1 MRRVATGK
9 KITFSESLFQYKEF
23 LFLVE
28 HMFEDDRTQNQ
39 EKLRLRS
46 DFRFKKNKKCAYR
59 RYRAYF

>member
-9 KITFSESLFQYKEF
+9 KITFPESLFQYKEF

-39 EKLRLRS
+39 EKLRLRC

-59 RYRAYF
+59 A

>member
-28 HMFEDDRTQNQ
+28 HMFEDDRTQNLRWFQNTSKIINSKFTRQ
-39 EKLRLRS
+39 ELS
-46 DFRFKKNKKCAYR
+46 IDI
-59 RYRAYF
+59 